1 MSDIKNPQVVKRNL
15 DEVENMLGIIQ
26 DSVRR
31 QLPIDPNDIIERM
44 KSMRRKIKF
53 AIDNIRD

>member
-1 MSDIKNPQVVKRNL
+1 
-15 DEVENMLGIIQ
+15 MLGIIQ

>member
-1 MSDIKNPQVVKRNL
+1 MSDIKNPQTVKRRL
-15 DEVENMLGIIQ
+15 DEVENMLGVIQ

-31 QLPIDPNDIIERM
+31 GMPIEPNDVIERM
-44 KSMRRKIKF
+44 KIMRQKIRF

>member
-31 QLPIDPNDIIERM
+31 QLPIDPNDIIECM